1 MEQNSCQNAEINK
14 KWSYFPTFSPLK
26 HYYVRNTAS
35 NSIRLTFFNPLAC
48 SIFRYFALINALSTT
63 HELRQEETIQRI
75 QHFTT
80 QLRTTMQIGKYNRLL
95 INRFVD
101 FGAYLIDDEDNEV
114 LLPKRYLTGD
124 EELDDE
130 IEVFVYNDSENRP
143 VATTEQPFATVGQFC
158 LLRVKAVNAIGAF
171 LDWGLAAKDLLVPF
185 REQRV
190 RMQAGRSYIVFV
202 YLDPSSQRI
211 VASAKLDKF
220 LSNSIPDY
228 YHRQKVDALIV
239 QQQEIGYRV
248 IIDGKF
254 WGMIYNNEIY
264 QPVNIGEHHMAFVKQ
279 VREDGKIDITLAKI
293 EKMRIDDVAELI
305 IKHLNAHNGEMA
317 LNDKSSPD
325 DILRTFNCS
334 KKDFKKALGLLYKQ
348 HKITLGNVVKR
359 SW

>member
-1 MEQNSCQNAEINK
+1 MKIGEYNK
-14 KWSYFPTFSPLK
+14 L
-26 HYYVRNTAS
+26 V
-35 NSIRLTFFNPLAC
+35 
-48 SIFRYFALINALSTT
+48 
-63 HELRQEETIQRI
+63 
-75 QHFTT
+75 
-80 QLRTTMQIGKYNRLL
+80 

-143 VATTEQPFATVGQFC
+143 VATTEQPFASVGQFC
-158 LLRVKAVNAIGAF
+158 LMRVKAVNAIGAF
-171 LDWGLAAKDLLVPF
+171 LDWGLTAKDLLVPF

-190 RMQAGRSYIVFV
+190 RMQAGRSYIVYV

-220 LSNSIPDY
+220 LSNSLPDY
-228 YHRQKVDALIV
+228 YHRQKVDVLIV
-239 QQQEIGYRV
+239 QQLEIGYR
-248 IIDGKF
+248 IIVDGMH
-254 WGMIYNNEIY
+254 WGMIYNNELY
-264 QPVNIGEHHMAFVKQ
+264 QQVNIGEHHMGFIKQ
-279 VREDGKIDITLAKI
+279 VRDDGKIDVTLAKI
-293 EKMRIDDVAELI
+293 EKMRIDDVADDILHYLHECGG
-305 IKHLNAHNGEMA
+305 KMN

-348 HKITLGNVVKR
+348 HKVILGDVVKLA
-359 SW
+359 

>member
-1 MEQNSCQNAEINK
+1 MKTGEYNK
-14 KWSYFPTFSPLK
+14 L
-26 HYYVRNTAS
+26 
-35 NSIRLTFFNPLAC
+35 
-48 SIFRYFALINALSTT
+48 
-63 HELRQEETIQRI
+63 
-75 QHFTT
+75 
-80 QLRTTMQIGKYNRLL
+80 M

-114 LLPKRYLTGD
+114 LLPKRYLTGE
-124 EELDDE
+124 EELDDM

-143 VATTEQPFATVGQFC
+143 VATTERPFATVGEFS
-158 LLRVKAVNAIGAF
+158 LMRVKAVNAIGAF
-171 LDWGLAAKDLLVPF
+171 LDWGLVAKDLLVPF

-190 RMQAGRSYIVFV
+190 RMQAGRSYIVYV
-202 YLDPSSQRI
+202 YLDENSGRI

-220 LSNSIPDY
+220 LGNGIPDY

-248 IIDGKF
+248 IVDGKY

-264 QPVNIGEHHMAFVKQ
+264 NPVNIGEHHMAFVKQ
-279 VREDGKIDITLAKI
+279 VRDDGKIDITLAKI
-293 EKMRIDDVAELI
+293 EKMRVDDVANDILTYLQE
-305 IKHLNAHNGEMA
+305 NGGTMS

-348 HKITLGNVVKR
+348 HRVTLGDTVMLNRK
-359 SW
+359 